1 MKRPL
6 RQGLSRWLAALLPAL
21 LLMLLAGCPPKQPDP
36 ALKAKIL
43 SVGLDPN
50 IGRPFVYKIQ
60 TAEKYG
66 GFEFEILKYLAKKLG
81 KELEVKEIAW
91 EKLLESVSRKEVDLA
106 LNAIEKPQANSGNL
120 PPNLAFTEHY
130 YTAFQQLTVRKS
142 DKFTY
147 NLSDLRKKTIGVIA
161 ESVSQVLLD
170 DLNRLKE
177 AGIQVKPY
185 DDPELL
191 FQDLGQAR
199 LNAILSERALASWYQ
214 SKVPGL
220 RLAGEPITP
229 ETPYV
234 GVVHSENGELLKQL
248 NATLKAARKDPAFM
262 QIFSKWHMSIRR

>member
-1 MKRPL
+1 MTS
-6 RQGLSRWLAALLPAL
+6 RQRQDLSRLLGILLPSL
-21 LLMLLAGCPPKQPDP
+21 LLVFLAGCPPKQPDP
-36 ALKAKIL
+36 ATQATRL

-50 IGRPFVYKIQ
+50 IGRPFVYKIE

-66 GFEFEILKYLAKKLG
+66 GFEYEVLKYLAQKLG
-81 KELEVKEIAW
+81 KKLEIKEIAW
-91 EKLLESVSRKEVDLA
+91 EKLLESVSHKEIDLA
-106 LNAIEKPQANSGNL
+106 LNAIEKPLANPNL

-147 NLSDLRKKTIGVIA
+147 NLSDLRKKKIGVIA

-185 DDPELL
+185 DDPNTL
-191 FQDLGQAR
+191 FQDLAQSR
-199 LNAILSERALASWYQ
+199 LNAVLSERALASWYQ
-214 SKVPGL
+214 SKVQGL
-220 RLAGEPITP
+220 RLTGEPITP

-234 GVVHSENGELLKQL
+234 GVVHSENRALLKQL
-248 NATLKAARKDPAFM
+248 NTALKAARKDPAFM
-262 QIFSKWHMSIRR
+262 KIFAKWHMSIRR

>member
-1 MKRPL
+1 MTSRQ
-6 RQGLSRWLAALLPAL
+6 RQGLSRLLAALLTAL
-21 LLMLLAGCPPKQPDP
+21 LLTLLAGCPPKQPDP
-36 ALKAKIL
+36 ATLAARL

-66 GFEFEILKYLAKKLG
+66 GFEYEILKYLAKKLG
-81 KELEVKEIAW
+81 KKLEVKEIAW

-106 LNAIEKPQANSGNL
+106 LNAIEKPQANTNL
-120 PPNLAFTEHY
+120 PPHLAFSEHY

-147 NLSDLRKKTIGVIA
+147 NLSDLRKKKIGVIA

-170 DLNRLKE
+170 DLNRLKD
-177 AGIQVKPY
+177 AGIQVQPY
-185 DDPELL
+185 DDPDTL
-191 FQDLGQAR
+191 FQDLGQSR
-199 LNAILSERALASWYQ
+199 LNAVLSERALASWYQ

-220 RLAGEPITP
+220 RLTGEPITP

-234 GVVHSENGELLKQL
+234 GVVHSENVELLKQL
-248 NATLKAARKDPAFM
+248 NLALKAARKDPAFM
-262 QIFSKWHMSIRR
+262 KIFSKWHMSIRR